1 MKKVY
6 KIIVRVFLFITIF
19 WLGAFL
25 ATENQVVKRM
35 AEKGNL
41 HIGRL
46 AGKYSRSPE
55 GWGQNIDFGLYWDLW
70 DTIKEL
76 YVDQESL
83 NDKEMFY
90 GSLKG
95 LVSSL
100 DDPYSEF
107 MDPLENQIFLDEV
120 SGSFEGIGAEV
131 GIRDNLLTVI
141 SPLDGNPA
149 QKAGIM
155 AGDRIIEIDG
165 ESSQGMTLNEAVSRI
180 KGPKGSE
187 VVLNIFRDGFEDL
200 KEFKIV
206 RDIINIESISYEVLD
221 DNIFLINIS
230 SFNGDTDYLFRQIA
244 RDISERNPK
253 GLIIDLRN
261 NPGGYLEVAI
271 EILGEWINDQV
282 AVIEEFSNGDREE
295 YLAQGFNLLRACPT
309 VVLLNYGS
317 ASASEILAGAL
328 QDYELATIIGERS
341 YGKGSVQMVKNLKD
355 GSSLKLTNSK
365 WLTPKGTSIDKEGIK
380 PDQEVVLSFEDWE
393 NNRDPQLEAAIN
405 FLLK

>member
-120 SGSFEGIGAEV
+120 SGSFEELELRLVFEI
-131 GIRDNLLTVI
+131 I
-141 SPLDGNPA
+141 S
-149 QKAGIM
+149 
-155 AGDRIIEIDG
+155 
-165 ESSQGMTLNEAVSRI
+165 
-180 KGPKGSE
+180 
-187 VVLNIFRDGFEDL
+187 
-200 KEFKIV
+200 
-206 RDIINIESISYEVLD
+206 
-221 DNIFLINIS
+221 
-230 SFNGDTDYLFRQIA
+230 
-244 RDISERNPK
+244 
-253 GLIIDLRN
+253 
-261 NPGGYLEVAI
+261 
-271 EILGEWINDQV
+271 
-282 AVIEEFSNGDREE
+282 
-295 YLAQGFNLLRACPT
+295 
-309 VVLLNYGS
+309 
-317 ASASEILAGAL
+317 
-328 QDYELATIIGERS
+328 
-341 YGKGSVQMVKNLKD
+341 
-355 GSSLKLTNSK
+355 
-365 WLTPKGTSIDKEGIK
+365 
-380 PDQEVVLSFEDWE
+380 
-393 NNRDPQLEAAIN
+393 
-405 FLLK
+405 

>member
-1 MKKVY
+1 
-6 KIIVRVFLFITIF
+6 
-19 WLGAFL
+19 
-25 ATENQVVKRM
+25 M

-120 SGSFEGIGAEV
+120 SGSFEGIGAEI

-149 QKAGIM
+149 QKLGLWPE
-155 AGDRIIEIDG
+155 IE
-165 ESSQGMTLNEAVSRI
+165 L
-180 KGPKGSE
+180 
-187 VVLNIFRDGFEDL
+187 
-200 KEFKIV
+200 
-206 RDIINIESISYEVLD
+206 
-221 DNIFLINIS
+221 
-230 SFNGDTDYLFRQIA
+230 
-244 RDISERNPK
+244 
-253 GLIIDLRN
+253 
-261 NPGGYLEVAI
+261 
-271 EILGEWINDQV
+271 
-282 AVIEEFSNGDREE
+282 
-295 YLAQGFNLLRACPT
+295 
-309 VVLLNYGS
+309 
-317 ASASEILAGAL
+317 
-328 QDYELATIIGERS
+328 
-341 YGKGSVQMVKNLKD
+341 
-355 GSSLKLTNSK
+355 LKLMANQAK
-365 WLTPKGTSIDKEGIK
+365 
-380 PDQEVVLSFEDWE
+380 V
-393 NNRDPQLEAAIN
+393 
-405 FLLK
+405 

>member
-155 AGDRIIEIDG
+155 SGDRIIEIDG

-206 RDIINIESISYEVLD
+206 RNIINIESISYEVLD

-244 RDISERNPK
+244 RDISEKNPK

-261 NPGGYLEVAI
+261 NPGIFRGGY
-271 EILGEWINDQV
+271 
-282 AVIEEFSNGDREE
+282 
-295 YLAQGFNLLRACPT
+295 
-309 VVLLNYGS
+309 
-317 ASASEILAGAL
+317 
-328 QDYELATIIGERS
+328 
-341 YGKGSVQMVKNLKD
+341 
-355 GSSLKLTNSK
+355 
-365 WLTPKGTSIDKEGIK
+365 
-380 PDQEVVLSFEDWE
+380 
-393 NNRDPQLEAAIN
+393 
-405 FLLK
+405 